1 MSSPAS
7 LNDSPNDQLPDQKT
21 TTINIETLTVYE
33 IDQKLEAIKNALSNS
48 NFTSKGVK
56 ESAEYKK
63 IDRKKSLIEAGKVLQ
78 KVIERRLPDV
88 LYADYLPRPGRTL
101 AKSLQVFTESSR
113 ASKTGGLE

>member
-21 TTINIETLTVYE
+21 ATINIETLTVYE
-33 IDQKLEAIKNALSNS
+33 IDQKLEAIKNALS

-63 IDRKKSLIEAGKVLQ
+63 IDRKKSLIEAGKALQ

-113 ASKTGGLE
+113 ASKTRGLE